1 MDKRPFGRTG
11 WQVNPIGFGAWAIG
25 ADWGE
30 VSERDAEA
38 ALNAALDAGVN
49 FIDTADVYGMGRS
62 EKIIAKVLKARGNKS
77 LGGKKDVVVATKAGR
92 KLNPHVAP
100 GYTVKAIADFI
111 EQSLRNLEVDALDLL
126 QLHCPPTPVYADA
139 ELFAGLERL
148 VEAGKLK
155 YYGVSVQT
163 IDEAVAAMQFPI
175 ASIQIIFNMFR
186 QKPIEKLFDLARKNE
201 VAIIARVP
209 LASGLLTGKMKADTR
224 FGKDDHRNYNR
235 HGEMFD
241 VGETFSGVDY
251 ATALKAV
258 DKLRP
263 LVPKN
268 TPMAAVAL
276 RWILMHDAVTV
287 AIPGAKS
294 AAQAVANA
302 EAGDLSPLSSEQMA
316 AVKRVYDS
324 DIRPLVHHR
333 W

>member
-1 MDKRPFGRTG
+1 MQPRPFGRTG

-62 EKIIAKVLKARGNKS
+62 EKIIAEVLKSR
-77 LGGKKDVVVATKAGR
+77 GGKKDVIVATKAGR
-92 KLNPHVAP
+92 KLNQHIAP
-100 GYTVKAIADFI
+100 GYTVKAITGFI
-111 EQSLRNLEVDALDLL
+111 DQSLKNLEVHALDLL

-148 VEAGKLK
+148 VQAGKLK

-163 IDEAVAAMQFPI
+163 IDEAITAMQFPI

-186 QKPIEKLFDLARKNE
+186 QKPIEKLFDLAKQNQ

-209 LASGLLTGKMKADTR
+209 LASGLLTGKMKADTE

-251 ATALKAV
+251 AVALRAV

-268 TPMAAVAL
+268 NTMAAVAL

-287 AIPGAKS
+287 AIPGAKN

-302 EAGDLSPLSSEQMA
+302 EAGDLSPLSAEQMA
-316 AVKRVYDS
+316 TVKRIYDT